1 MNKEDFKKIAYPET
15 YADEKELHDIFT
27 FMRREDPVSWVEP
40 DQFRPFWAIT
50 KHEDIIEI
58 EKQNELFINDPRTTL
73 MDIPTEDAIKE
84 FTGGSHL
91 LVRSLVHMDNPDHQ
105 LYRSLTQKWFAPPN
119 LESLKKDIRNIAK
132 EYVNKMVDHGNECD
146 FAKDVAIFYPL
157 RVIMSILGVPKE
169 DEPRMLRLTQEL
181 FGGRDED
188 MIRDEMIRDTEDQDP
203 ESNTITDFFE
213 YFNALT
219 EDRRKNPTNDVS
231 SVIANA
237 KINNEQLGH
246 LEAMSYYVIIAT
258 AGHDTTSSSTAG
270 GILALIENPDQLLK
284 LENNPSLMTSAV
296 EETIRWVTPVKNFFR
311 TATQNYDLKDREIK
325 KDDSILLCYPSG
337 NRDEEIFDD
346 PFKFKVDR
354 SPNRHL
360 AFGHGAHLCL
370 GKYLAKIEMEIFY
383 EELFK
388 KIDNIQLNG
397 EPEWVKASFVSG
409 LKSLPIKYT
418 LQ

>member
-1 MNKEDFKKIAYPET
+1 MNKEDFKKIAYPEP

-188 MIRDEMIRDTEDQDP
+188 MIRDESETSS

-246 LEAMSYYVIIAT
+246 LEAMSYYIIIAT

-284 LENNPSLMTSAV
+284 LKNNPSLMTSAV

-337 NRDEEIFDD
+337 NRDEEIFAD

>member
-188 MIRDEMIRDTEDQDP
+188 MIRDESETSS

-246 LEAMSYYVIIAT
+246 LEAMSYYIIIAT

-284 LENNPSLMTSAV
+284 LKNNPSLMTSAV

-311 TATQNYDLKDREIK
+311 TATQNYDLKDRKIK

>member
-27 FMRREDPVSWVEP
+27 FMRKNDPVSWVEP
-40 DQFRPFWAIT
+40 DQYRPFWAIT

-132 EYVNKMVDHGNECD
+132 EYVNKMIDHGNECD

-188 MIRDEMIRDTEDQDP
+188 MIRDESETSS

-213 YFNALT
+213 YFTALT

-237 KINNEQLGH
+237 QINNEQLGH
-246 LEAMSYYVIIAT
+246 LEAMSYYVIVAT

-270 GILALIENPDQLLK
+270 GILALIENPEQLSKLK
-284 LENNPSLMTSAV
+284 NNPNLMTSAV

-311 TATQNYDLKDREIK
+311 TATQNYDLKDRKIK

-346 PFKFKVDR
+346 PFQFKVDR

-388 KIDNIQLNG
+388 KIENIELNG

-409 LKSLPIKYT
+409 LKSLPIRYT

>member
-188 MIRDEMIRDTEDQDP
+188 MIRDESETSS

-284 LENNPSLMTSAV
+284 LKNNPSLMTSAV

-354 SPNRHL
+354 SPNKHL

>member
-15 YADEKELHDIFT
+15 YANEKELHDIFS
-27 FMRREDPVSWVEP
+27 FMRKKDPVSWVEP
-40 DQFRPFWAIT
+40 DEYRPFWAIT

-188 MIRDEMIRDTEDQDP
+188 MIRDESETSS

-213 YFNALT
+213 YFTALT

-237 KINNEQLGH
+237 QINNEQLGH

-270 GILALIENPDQLLK
+270 GILALIENPEQLSKLK
-284 LENNPSLMTSAV
+284 NNPSLMTSAV

-311 TATQNYDLKDREIK
+311 TATQNYNLKDREIK

-354 SPNRHL
+354 IPNRHL

-388 KIDNIQLNG
+388 KIDNIELNG

-409 LKSLPIKYT
+409 LKSLPIRYT

>member
-27 FMRREDPVSWVEP
+27 FMRKEDPVSWVEP
-40 DQFRPFWAIT
+40 NQFRPFWAIT

-105 LYRSLTQKWFAPPN
+105 SYRSLTQKWFAPPN
-119 LESLKKDIRNIAK
+119 LESLKIDIRNIAK
-132 EYVNKMVDHGNECD
+132 EYVNKMVDYGSECD
-146 FAKDVAIFYPL
+146 FAKDIAIFYPL

-188 MIRDEMIRDTEDQDP
+188 MIRDESETSS

-237 KINNEQLGH
+237 QINNEQLGH

-270 GILALIENPDQLLK
+270 GILALIENPDQLSKLK
-284 LENNPSLMTSAV
+284 NNPSLMTSAV

-311 TATQNYDLKDREIK
+311 TATQNYYLKDREIK

>member
-1 MNKEDFKKIAYPET
+1 MRY
-15 YADEKELHDIFT
+15 IFT

-105 LYRSLTQKWFAPPN
+105 SYRSLTQKWFAPPN

-188 MIRDEMIRDTEDQDP
+188 MIRDESETSS

-270 GILALIENPDQLLK
+270 GILALIENPDQLSKLK
-284 LENNPSLMTSAV
+284 NNPSLMTSAV

>member
-1 MNKEDFKKIAYPET
+1 MDKEDFKKIAYPET

-188 MIRDEMIRDTEDQDP
+188 MIRDESETSS

-246 LEAMSYYVIIAT
+246 LEAMSYYIIIAT

-284 LENNPSLMTSAV
+284 LKNNPSLMTSAV

>member
-188 MIRDEMIRDTEDQDP
+188 MIRDESETSS

-237 KINNEQLGH
+237 KINDEQLGH
-246 LEAMSYYVIIAT
+246 LEAMSYYIIIAT

-270 GILALIENPDQLLK
+270 GILALIENPDQLSKLK
-284 LENNPSLMTSAV
+284 NNPSLMTSAV

-311 TATQNYDLKDREIK
+311 TATQNYYLKDREIK

>member
-1 MNKEDFKKIAYPET
+1 MNKENFKKIAYPET

-188 MIRDEMIRDTEDQDP
+188 MIRDESETSS

-270 GILALIENPDQLLK
+270 GILALIENPDQLSKLK
-284 LENNPSLMTSAV
+284 NNPSLMTSAV

-311 TATQNYDLKDREIK
+311 TATKNYDLKDREIK

-397 EPEWVKASFVSG
+397 
-409 LKSLPIKYT
+409 
-418 LQ
+418 

>member
-1 MNKEDFKKIAYPET
+1 MDKEDFKKIAYPET

-188 MIRDEMIRDTEDQDP
+188 MIRDESETSS

-270 GILALIENPDQLLK
+270 GILALIENPDQLSKLK
-284 LENNPSLMTSAV
+284 NNPSLMTSAV

>member
-27 FMRREDPVSWVEP
+27 FMRKNDPVSWVEP
-40 DQFRPFWAIT
+40 DQYRPFWAIT

-188 MIRDEMIRDTEDQDP
+188 MIRDESETSS

-213 YFNALT
+213 YFTALT
-219 EDRRKNPTNDVS
+219 EDRRINPTNDVS

-237 KINNEQLGH
+237 QINNEQLGH

-270 GILALIENPDQLLK
+270 GILALIENPEQLSKLK
-284 LENNPSLMTSAV
+284 NNPNLMTSAV

-311 TATQNYDLKDREIK
+311 TATQNYDLKDRKIK

-346 PFKFKVDR
+346 PFQFKVDR

-388 KIDNIQLNG
+388 KIENIELNG

-409 LKSLPIKYT
+409 LKSLPIRYT

>member
-188 MIRDEMIRDTEDQDP
+188 MIRDESETSS

-246 LEAMSYYVIIAT
+246 LEAMSYYIIIAT

-337 NRDEEIFDD
+337 NRDEEIFAD

>member
-1 MNKEDFKKIAYPET
+1 MNKENFKKIAYPET

-188 MIRDEMIRDTEDQDP
+188 MIRDESETSS

-270 GILALIENPDQLLK
+270 GILALIENPDQLSKLK
-284 LENNPSLMTSAV
+284 NNPSLMTSAV
-296 EETIRWVTPVKNFFR
+296 EETIRWVTPVKTFFR

>member
-1 MNKEDFKKIAYPET
+1 MNKENFKKIAYPET

-27 FMRREDPVSWVEP
+27 FMRKEDPVSWVEP

-188 MIRDEMIRDTEDQDP
+188 MIRDESETSS

-237 KINNEQLGH
+237 QINNEQLGH

-270 GILALIENPDQLLK
+270 GILALIENPDQLSKLK
-284 LENNPSLMTSAV
+284 NNPSLMTSAV

-337 NRDEEIFDD
+337 NRDEEIFAD

>member
-27 FMRREDPVSWVEP
+27 FMRKEDPVSWVEP

-188 MIRDEMIRDTEDQDP
+188 MIRDESETSS

-213 YFNALT
+213 YFNSLT

-246 LEAMSYYVIIAT
+246 LEAMSYYIIIAT

-270 GILALIENPDQLLK
+270 GILALIENPDQLSKLK
-284 LENNPSLMTSAV
+284 NNPSLMTSAV
-296 EETIRWVTPVKNFFR
+296 EETIRWVTPVKSFFR

>member
-1 MNKEDFKKIAYPET
+1 
-15 YADEKELHDIFT
+15 
-27 FMRREDPVSWVEP
+27 MRREDPVSWVEP

-188 MIRDEMIRDTEDQDP
+188 MIRDESETSS

-284 LENNPSLMTSAV
+284 LKNNPSLMTSAV

-337 NRDEEIFDD
+337 NRDEEIFEDSQ
-346 PFKFKVDR
+346 KFLV
-354 SPNRHL
+354 NRENANKHL
-360 AFGHGAHLCL
+360 AFGAGQHLCL
-370 GKYLAKIEMEIFY
+370 GNQLGKMQIRVLF
-383 EELFK
+383 EELLKTFP
-388 KIDNIQLNG
+388 NMHSVS
-397 EPEWVKASFVSG
+397 EPVRVSSNF
-409 LKSLPIKYT
+409 LDAISD
-418 LQ
+418 LQVNS

>member
-27 FMRREDPVSWVEP
+27 FMRKEDPVSWVEP

-188 MIRDEMIRDTEDQDP
+188 MIRDESETSS

-270 GILALIENPDQLLK
+270 GILALIENPDQLSKLK
-284 LENNPSLMTSAV
+284 NNPSLMTSAV

>member
-188 MIRDEMIRDTEDQDP
+188 MIRDESETSS

-246 LEAMSYYVIIAT
+246 LEAMSYYIIIAT

-284 LENNPSLMTSAV
+284 LKNNPSLMTSAV

-337 NRDEEIFDD
+337 NRDEEIFAD

>member
-188 MIRDEMIRDTEDQDP
+188 MIRDESETSS

-213 YFNALT
+213 YFNSLT

-246 LEAMSYYVIIAT
+246 LEAMSYYIIIAT

-284 LENNPSLMTSAV
+284 LKNNPSLMTSAV

>member
-146 FAKDVAIFYPL
+146 FAKDIAIFYPL

-188 MIRDEMIRDTEDQDP
+188 MIRDESETSS

-237 KINNEQLGH
+237 QINNEQLGH

-270 GILALIENPDQLLK
+270 GILALIENPDQLSKLK
-284 LENNPSLMTSAV
+284 NNPSLMTSAV

>member
-27 FMRREDPVSWVEP
+27 FMRKEDPVSWVEP
-40 DQFRPFWAIT
+40 NQFRPFWAIT

-105 LYRSLTQKWFAPPN
+105 SYRSLTQKWFAPPN
-119 LESLKKDIRNIAK
+119 LESLKIDIRNIAK
-132 EYVNKMVDHGNECD
+132 EYINKMVDYGSECD
-146 FAKDVAIFYPL
+146 FAKDIAIFYPL

-188 MIRDEMIRDTEDQDP
+188 MIRDESEISS

-237 KINNEQLGH
+237 QINNEQLGH

-270 GILALIENPDQLLK
+270 GILALIENPDQLSKLK
-284 LENNPSLMTSAV
+284 NNPNLMTSAV

-409 LKSLPIKYT
+409 LKSLPIKYS

>member
-27 FMRREDPVSWVEP
+27 FMRKEDPISWVEP
-40 DQFRPFWAIT
+40 NQFRPFWAIT

-105 LYRSLTQKWFAPPN
+105 SYRSLTQKWFAPPN
-119 LESLKKDIRNIAK
+119 LESLKIDIRNIAK
-132 EYVNKMVDHGNECD
+132 EYVNKMVDYGSECD
-146 FAKDVAIFYPL
+146 FAKDIAIFYPL

-188 MIRDEMIRDTEDQDP
+188 MIRDESETSS

-237 KINNEQLGH
+237 QINNEQLGH
-246 LEAMSYYVIIAT
+246 LEAMSYYIIIAT

-270 GILALIENPDQLLK
+270 GILALIENPDQLSKLK
-284 LENNPSLMTSAV
+284 NNPSLMTSAV

>member
-27 FMRREDPVSWVEP
+27 FMRKNDPVSWVEP
-40 DQFRPFWAIT
+40 DQYRPFWAIT

-188 MIRDEMIRDTEDQDP
+188 MIRDESETSS

-213 YFNALT
+213 YFTALT
-219 EDRRKNPTNDVS
+219 EDRRINPTNDVS

-237 KINNEQLGH
+237 QINNEQLGH

-270 GILALIENPDQLLK
+270 GILALIENPEQLSKLK
-284 LENNPSLMTSAV
+284 NNPSLMTSAV

-311 TATQNYDLKDREIK
+311 TATQNYDLKDRKIK

-346 PFKFKVDR
+346 PFQFKVDR

-388 KIDNIQLNG
+388 KIENIELNG

-409 LKSLPIKYT
+409 LKSLPIRYT

>member
-27 FMRREDPVSWVEP
+27 FMRKNDPVSWVEP
-40 DQFRPFWAIT
+40 DQYRPFWAIT

-188 MIRDEMIRDTEDQDP
+188 MIRDESETSS

-213 YFNALT
+213 YFTALT

-237 KINNEQLGH
+237 QINNEQLGH

-270 GILALIENPDQLLK
+270 GILALIENPEQLSKLK
-284 LENNPSLMTSAV
+284 NNPSLMTSAV

-311 TATQNYDLKDREIK
+311 TATQNYDLKDRKIK

-346 PFKFKVDR
+346 PFEFKVDR

-388 KIDNIQLNG
+388 KIENIELNG

-409 LKSLPIKYT
+409 LKSLPIRYT

>member
-1 MNKEDFKKIAYPET
+1 MNKENFKKIAYPET

-188 MIRDEMIRDTEDQDP
+188 MIRDESETSS

-284 LENNPSLMTSAV
+284 LKNNPSLMTSAV

>member
-27 FMRREDPVSWVEP
+27 FMRKEDPVSWVEP

-188 MIRDEMIRDTEDQDP
+188 MIRDESETSS

-213 YFNALT
+213 YFTALT

-237 KINNEQLGH
+237 QINNEQLGH

-270 GILALIENPDQLLK
+270 GILALIENPEQLSKLK
-284 LENNPSLMTSAV
+284 NNPSLMTSAV

-311 TATQNYDLKDREIK
+311 TATQNYDLKDRKIK

-346 PFKFKVDR
+346 PFEFKVDR

-388 KIDNIQLNG
+388 KIENIELNG

>member
-105 LYRSLTQKWFAPPN
+105 SYRSLTQKWFAPPN
-119 LESLKKDIRNIAK
+119 LESLKIDIRNIAK
-132 EYVNKMVDHGNECD
+132 EYVNKMVDYGSECD
-146 FAKDVAIFYPL
+146 FAKDIAIFYPL

-188 MIRDEMIRDTEDQDP
+188 MIRDESETSS

-237 KINNEQLGH
+237 QINNEQLGH

-270 GILALIENPDQLLK
+270 GILALIENPDQLSKLK
-284 LENNPSLMTSAV
+284 NNPNLMTSAV

-337 NRDEEIFDD
+337 NRDEEIFAD

>member
-1 MNKEDFKKIAYPET
+1 MNKENFKKIAYPET

-27 FMRREDPVSWVEP
+27 FMRREDPVAWVEP

-188 MIRDEMIRDTEDQDP
+188 MIRDESETSS

-246 LEAMSYYVIIAT
+246 LEAMSYYIIIAT

-270 GILALIENPDQLLK
+270 GILALIENPDQLSKLK
-284 LENNPSLMTSAV
+284 NNPSLMTSAV

-311 TATQNYDLKDREIK
+311 TATQNYDLKDKEIK

>member
-15 YADEKELHDIFT
+15 YANEKELHDIFS
-27 FMRREDPVSWVEP
+27 FMRKKDPVSWVEP
-40 DQFRPFWAIT
+40 DEYRPFWAIT
-50 KHEDIIEI
+50 KHEDIIKI
-58 EKQNELFINDPRTTL
+58 EKQNEIFINDPRTTL

-91 LVRSLVHMDNPDHQ
+91 LVRTLVHMDNPDHQ
-105 LYRSLTQKWFAPPN
+105 IYRSLTQKWFAPPN
-119 LESLKKDIRNIAK
+119 LESLKKDIRNIAR
-132 EYVNKMVDHGNECD
+132 EYVNKMIDHGSECD

-188 MIRDEMIRDTEDQDP
+188 MIRDESETSS

-270 GILALIENPDQLLK
+270 GILALIENPDQLSKLK
-284 LENNPSLMTSAV
+284 NNPSLMTSAV

-311 TATQNYDLKDREIK
+311 TATQNYDLKDRKIK

-388 KIDNIQLNG
+388 KIENIELNG

-409 LKSLPIKYT
+409 LKSLPIRYT

>member
-1 MNKEDFKKIAYPET
+1 MNKENFKKIAYPET

-27 FMRREDPVSWVEP
+27 FMRKEDPVSWVEP

-188 MIRDEMIRDTEDQDP
+188 MIRDESETSS

-270 GILALIENPDQLLK
+270 GILALIENPDQLSKLK
-284 LENNPSLMTSAV
+284 NNPSLMTSAV

>member
-15 YADEKELHDIFT
+15 YANEKELHDIFS
-27 FMRREDPVSWVEP
+27 FMRKKDPVSWVEP
-40 DQFRPFWAIT
+40 DEYRPFWAIT

-188 MIRDEMIRDTEDQDP
+188 MIRDESETSS

-213 YFNALT
+213 YFTALT

-237 KINNEQLGH
+237 QINNEQLGH

-270 GILALIENPDQLLK
+270 GILALIENPEQLSKLK
-284 LENNPSLMTSAV
+284 NNPSLMTSAV

-311 TATQNYDLKDREIK
+311 TATQNYNLKDREIK

-388 KIDNIQLNG
+388 KIDNIELNG

-409 LKSLPIKYT
+409 LKSLPIRYT

>member
-27 FMRREDPVSWVEP
+27 FMRKEDPVSWVEP

-188 MIRDEMIRDTEDQDP
+188 MIRDESETSS

-213 YFNALT
+213 YFTALT

-237 KINNEQLGH
+237 QINNEQLGH

-270 GILALIENPDQLLK
+270 GILALIENPEQLSKLK
-284 LENNPSLMTSAV
+284 NNPSLMTSAV

-311 TATQNYDLKDREIK
+311 TATQNYDLKDRKIK

-346 PFKFKVDR
+346 PFEFKVDR

-388 KIDNIQLNG
+388 KIENIELNG

-409 LKSLPIKYT
+409 LKSLPIRYT